1 MQLSLFTTRLFRS
14 LLIGTAI
21 PVLFVFSWTAIASS
35 ELSDVNSTIRVLE
48 IDMSAYTPVQTQWSE
63 KAKANY
69 EKRKSRD
76 GLPIAMLTIER
87 LNLEAPV
94 YFGTDRITL
103 DRGLGMVEG
112 TAYPDEVGNIAI
124 SGHRDGFFRPL
135 KDIKLGDAIDVQT
148 PAGTQTFEVSDISIV
163 DALEVSVLDPT
174 DTTVLTLI
182 TCHPFYYQGYAPDRY
197 IVRATPVGSSAN
209 GSNLRLAPVATK
221 EVPMV
226 RQ

>member
-1 MQLSLFTTRLFRS
+1 MQFCLFTSRQIRS
-14 LLIGTAI
+14 VLKCAVI

-35 ELSDVNSTIRVLE
+35 EQSAVSSTIRVLD
-48 IDMSAYTPVQTQWSE
+48 IDLSSYAPVQTEWSE

-76 GLPIAMLTIER
+76 GQPIAMLTIGR
-87 LNLEAPV
+87 LNIEAPV

-148 PAGTQTFEVSDISIV
+148 SAGTQTFEVSDISIV

-182 TCHPFYYQGYAPDRY
+182 TCHPFYFQGYAPDRY
-197 IVRATPVGSSAN
+197 IVRATPVDNNAGGSSLK
-209 GSNLRLAPVATK
+209 SIPVANKKTPTG
-221 EVPMV
+221 EN
-226 RQ
+226 